1 MALNRR
7 TWGLVGATPACGS
20 LCEAGLSVIAAVP
33 TAEGV
38 TDESASGTDTSA
50 EPVSDLAAAGAGTGT
65 GAGAIEEL
73 ARDGG
78 WVAKTG
84 VDEALK
90 SADPEF
96 ELEALSSLAITSLPA
111 ARTVTDPPAGIRRS
125 PMVPPLGKLSCADPP
140 PPSGTRTVPP
150 RLATT
155 VPGKNKRRISVA
167 LRPARPIQ

>member
-7 TWGLVGATPACGS
+7 TWGLVGAIPACGS
-20 LCEAGLSVIAAVP
+20 LCEVGLSVIAAVP

-38 TDESASGTDTSA
+38 TDESATDTSA
-50 EPVSDLAAAGAGTGT
+50 KPVGDLAAAGAGTGA
-65 GAGAIEEL
+65 GVGAIDEL

-78 WVAKTG
+78 WVAGSG
-84 VDEALK
+84 VDEALE
-90 SADPEF
+90 SVDPEF
-96 ELEALSSLAITSLPA
+96 EVAALSSLAITSLPA

-125 PMVPPLGKLSCADPP
+125 PMVPPLGKPSCADPP

-167 LRPARPIQ
+167 LRPVRPIQ